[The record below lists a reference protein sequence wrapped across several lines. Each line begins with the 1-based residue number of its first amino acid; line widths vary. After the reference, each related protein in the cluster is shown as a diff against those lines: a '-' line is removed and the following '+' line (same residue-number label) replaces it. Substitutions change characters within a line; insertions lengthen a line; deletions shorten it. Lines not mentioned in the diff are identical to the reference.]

1 MDDGCISGGGSS
13 AAVQTFSWAKVLI
26 CPKLISHLSWPSS
39 CLCWNADMPTHLC
52 ADALCLSFMNLYAN
66 TDCHVAFCHQL
77 NRALKG
83 SIKFNEGDR
92 QEFLLLSFHL
102 LSLRFS
108 FTTVTAGARRDR
120 RLGSARRSVS
130 VAVCSA
136 SGILTEWKSA
146 QGEPS
151 LWPTFI
157 AAPFILGS

>member
-1 MDDGCISGGGSS
+1 M
-13 AAVQTFSWAKVLI
+13 
-26 CPKLISHLSWPSS
+26 
-39 CLCWNADMPTHLC
+39 
-52 ADALCLSFMNLYAN
+52 
-66 TDCHVAFCHQL
+66 AFCHQL

-136 SGILTEWKSA
+136 SGILTERKSA

-157 AAPFILGS
+157 AAPFILGSSRAETDSEKRLHPQQSHEQLRFERERRTFAVITETQPAAVSGFL